1 MSDYLFPHYSNPGA
15 DAVGQKILPLRMR
28 MNVYND
34 WLKKRLETLL
44 PGFMNETGIDMW
56 VVIAREYNEDPV
68 IMSLLPEPNLY
79 ARRRTI
85 LVFHRKPEGVER
97 LAVYRY
103 GFGDFYSG
111 IWDPDKEEQYECL
124 ARLIRERDPKKIG
137 INVSNTFAF
146 GDGLTHGEYTL
157 LVDALG
163 EYSERL
169 VSAETLCIRWLET
182 RSKEELETY
191 PTLVE
196 LTHAIIQEG
205 FSSKVITPGVT
216 TVDDVQWWMR
226 QKMLDL
232 GVEMW
237 FPATVDR
244 QGHGDKYDD
253 NEKTNVIHRGDLLH
267 CDIGF
272 YYLGL
277 ATDVQQN
284 AYVLK
289 HGETDASQGLKD
301 ALADANKLQ
310 DFHAEA
316 MKTGR
321 TGNEILK
328 IALDNANEYGLK
340 PSIYT
345 HPLGVH
351 GHAAGPTIGLWDQQG
366 GVPGRGDYKLYPDTC
381 YAIEL
386 NAKRCVPEWDNQ
398 EVRMSLEQDAWW
410 TGEKLVFL
418 AGRQKKLHLVS

>member
-1 MSDYLFPHYSNPGA
+1 MSDHLFPHYTNPGA
-15 DAVGQKILPLRMR
+15 DTLGQKILPLRDR
-28 MNVYND
+28 MTVYND
-34 WLKKRLETLL
+34 WLMKKLETML
-44 PGFMNETGIDMW
+44 PGFMDETGIDMW
-56 VVIAREYNEDPV
+56 LVIAREYNEDPV

-97 LAVYRY
+97 SAVYRY
-103 GFGDFYSG
+103 GFGDFYKG
-111 IWDPDKEEQYECL
+111 VWNPDEEEQYECL
-124 ARLIRERDPKKIG
+124 ARIIKEKKPERIG

-157 LVDALG
+157 LVDAIG
-163 EYSERL
+163 EDADKL

-191 PTLVE
+191 PMLVE
-196 LTHAIIQEG
+196 LTHAIVQEA
-205 FSSKVITPGVT
+205 FSSKIITPGVT

-226 QKMLDL
+226 QKMLEF

-244 QGHGDKYDD
+244 QGHGDSYEDH
-253 NEKTNVIHRGDLLH
+253 EKTNVIHRGDLLH
-267 CDIGF
+267 CDVGF
-272 YYLGL
+272 YYLGM
-277 ATDVQQN
+277 ATDIQQN
-284 AYVLK
+284 AYILK
-289 HGETDASQGLKD
+289 PGETDAPQGLKD

-310 DFHAEA
+310 DYHAEA

-328 IALDNANEYGLK
+328 IALDNANKNGLK

-366 GVPGRGDYKLYPDTC
+366 GVPGRGDYPLHPDTC

-386 NAKRCVPEWDNQ
+386 NAKRKVPEWDNQ

-410 TGEKLVFL
+410 TGEKLVFM